1 MNYPVN
7 LPQNDLHIII
17 SSLETFIQGFSTLV
31 LVTEPQVLLFGVVG
45 IALATATTTLVGREW
60 AALQEEERL
69 RIRPYYEPLEPTE
82 DGDEREED
90 GTENSQE
97 NLNVLH
103 LLYTIAQVLSS
114 KYPML
119 MAGPSTSRRICA

>member
-7 LPQNDLHIII
+7 LGQNELHIII

-31 LVTEPQVLLFGVVG
+31 LVTERQVLLFGVVG
-45 IALATATTTLVGREW
+45 IVLATATTTLVGREW

-114 KYPML
+114 KYPVL

>member
-7 LPQNDLHIII
+7 LPQNELHIII
-17 SSLETFIQGFSTLV
+17 SSLETFIQSFSTLV
-31 LVTEPQVLLFGVVG
+31 LVTERQVLLFGVVG
-45 IALATATTTLVGREW
+45 IVLATATTTLVGREW

-103 LLYTIAQVLSS
+103 LLYTIAQVFSS

>member
-7 LPQNDLHIII
+7 VRQNELHIII

-31 LVTEPQVLLFGVVG
+31 VVTERQVLLFGVVG
-45 IALATATTTLVGREW
+45 IVLATATTTLVGREW

-103 LLYTIAQVLSS
+103 LLYTIAQVLWS

-119 MAGPSTSRRICA
+119 IAGPSAPRRICA

>member
-1 MNYPVN
+1 VN
-7 LPQNDLHIII
+7 VPQNELHIII

-31 LVTEPQVLLFGVVG
+31 ILTEPQVLLFGVVG
-45 IALATATTTLVGREW
+45 IVLATATTTLVGREW

-69 RIRPYYEPLEPTE
+69 RIHPYYEPLEPTE

-114 KYPML
+114 TYPML
-119 MAGPSTSRRICA
+119 IAGPSTSRRICA

>member
-7 LPQNDLHIII
+7 VRQNELHIII

-31 LVTEPQVLLFGVVG
+31 VVTERQVLLFGVVG
-45 IALATATTTLVGREW
+45 IVLATATTTLVGREW

-103 LLYTIAQVLSS
+103 LLYTIAQVL
-114 KYPML
+114 
-119 MAGPSTSRRICA
+119 